1 MARSSKS
8 PRSVLQVAYLI
19 GQKALAPYSHRYS
32 PKKFTQP
39 QLFACLVLKEFC
51 RRDYRGIV
59 AMLQDLPDLCQS
71 IELGL
76 VPHFTTLQKSA
87 QRLLRNRPVRHLL
100 AATLRQARRAKISR
114 RRLRLAALDG
124 TGFESRHISTH
135 FLRRRA
141 QTQQKRQKKHTRHPK
156 VGLLCDCA
164 SHLVVAA
171 IPGRGPGSDSVHY
184 RQALKQALRCVS
196 IDILV
201 ADASYDSEDAH
212 VYARRDLH
220 IRSIIPST
228 IGRRTEKPPTGY
240 YRRLMR
246 RSFDK
251 KKYGQRWQVETVI
264 SMIKRNLGSALR
276 ARKYRTQGREIILR
290 VLAHNIMILRWVR
303 VFYRANPIQF
313 PTPGDSPWHP
323 CTN

>member
-1 MARSSKS
+1 MSRSSKS
-8 PRSVLQVAYLI
+8 PRRVLQVAYQT
-19 GQKALAPYSHRYS
+19 GCEALPAYSHLYS

-71 IELGL
+71 IDLWV
-76 VPHFTTLQKSA
+76 VPHFTTLQKAA
-87 QRLLRNRPVRHLL
+87 QRLLRIQPVRRLL
-100 AATLRQARRAKISR
+100 AATLQQARRAKISR

-124 TGFESRHISTH
+124 TGLEARHISAH
-135 FLRRRA
+135 FLRRCA
-141 QTQQKRQKKHTRHPK
+141 QTKEKRQKKHTHHPK

-164 SHLVVAA
+164 SHLIVAA
-171 IPGRGPGSDSVHY
+171 VPGRGPGSDSVHY
-184 RQALKQALRCVS
+184 RQALNEALRCVS
-196 IDILV
+196 IDTLV
-201 ADASYDSEDAH
+201 ADAGYDSEDAH

-228 IGRRTEKPPTGY
+228 IGRPTEKPPTGY

-251 KKYGQRWQVETVI
+251 EKYRQRWQVETVN

-276 ARKYRTQGREIILR
+276 ARRYRTQGREIILR
-290 VLAHNIMILRWVR
+290 VLAHNIMILRFVP
-303 VFYRANPIQF
+303 VFYRAKLGLF
-313 PTPGDSPWHP
+313 H
-323 CTN
+323 